1 MFCLPCPKLQV
12 VSVQVKLPQ
21 RKELPLVEGQ
31 VPKDAGVEGMH
42 PIDFKVFWE
51 QSLGPLQGFYQLVQI
66 FQSVYWVPRDSF
78 TLICSWEVVVFSP
91 LWFASKLCVLWISL
105 VCPSPGISKTWL
117 LSTCAVKT
125 AQVAT
130 SKGQFM
136 SQPWIS
142 SRRCRNTWR
151 SIGTSRLWLFFA
163 SIRRTGRR
171 QWLDAF

>member
-66 FQSVYWVPRDSF
+66 FQSVYWVPRDSL
-78 TLICSWEVVVFSP
+78 TLICSWEVLVFP
-91 LWFASKLCVLWISL
+91 CFVATTLCILWIS
-105 VCPSPGISKTWL
+105 VACPSLGINK
-117 LSTCAVKT
+117 
-125 AQVAT
+125 
-130 SKGQFM
+130 
-136 SQPWIS
+136 I
-142 SRRCRNTWR
+142 
-151 SIGTSRLWLFFA
+151 
-163 SIRRTGRR
+163 
-171 QWLDAF
+171 